1 MPLIKKSLDVVQ
13 LVLPYLIYFTI
24 RNQVQD
30 DFSLTDPISGYL
42 NQILGSQST
51 AHLDLTLS
59 MLEFLKI
66 AMQ

>member
-1 MPLIKKSLDVVQ
+1 VPLIKKSLDVVQ